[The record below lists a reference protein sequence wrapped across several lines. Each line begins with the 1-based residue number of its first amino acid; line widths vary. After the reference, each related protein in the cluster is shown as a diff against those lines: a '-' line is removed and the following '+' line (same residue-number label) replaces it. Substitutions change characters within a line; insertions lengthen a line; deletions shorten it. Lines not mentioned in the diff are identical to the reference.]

1 MAYFYC
7 ARNEAEKQ
15 RAEPEEILRC
25 ILKQLSCSKPEL
37 PIREPVARM
46 YQQRK
51 EDADQ
56 DGSEPIKLSVEDS
69 SELIIALLNY
79 NPATIIIDALDECQ
93 PNRRY
98 ELMNALN
105 DIIKESAN
113 LVKVF
118 VSSRD
123 DIDIVLKLA
132 GVPNI
137 FINASDN
144 HKDIDGFVH
153 HEVDRAITDGRLLH
167 GRVSDELKS
176 HIINT
181 LIDGANGM

>member
-1 MAYFYC
+1 M
-7 ARNEAEKQ
+7 
-15 RAEPEEILRC
+15 
-25 ILKQLSCSKPEL
+25 
-37 PIREPVARM
+37 
-46 YQQRK
+46 
-51 EDADQ
+51 
-56 DGSEPIKLSVEDS
+56 
-69 SELIIALLNY
+69 
-79 NPATIIIDALDECQ
+79 
-93 PNRRY
+93 
-98 ELMNALN
+98 
-105 DIIKESAN
+105 
-113 LVKVF
+113 KVF

>member
-1 MAYFYC
+1 
-7 ARNEAEKQ
+7 
-15 RAEPEEILRC
+15 
-25 ILKQLSCSKPEL
+25 
-37 PIREPVARM
+37 M